1 MRLAFRQGL
10 GNNDPA
16 NQSSNSRLSAW
27 ESCPGP
33 FWLLF
38 LLSHICYLI
47 YMHQINTNC
56 HIWARKGR
64 CLPVAGA
71 EGTFQGTKLPVKFQV
86 SVFLENTHIYSL
98 LQRHSTHTFNARI
111 VYQLRM
117 PWTYFRRQDLVST
130 AYLHLKSNKQCYFG
144 YIIFWAVL
152 RCRNVKENK
161 NASS

>member
-1 MRLAFRQGL
+1 MDKQNKMHLAFRQGL

-33 FWLLF
+33 FWLQI

-64 CLPVAGA
+64 CFPVAGA
-71 EGTFQGTKLPVKFQV
+71 EELSKEQSSQSSFRSLYFQK
-86 SVFLENTHIYSL
+86 THIYL
-98 LQRHSTHTFNARI
+98 LYYKGTQHTPLILELCTNQGCHEHI
-111 VYQLRM
+111 LGDKIQLV
-117 PWTYFRRQDLVST
+117 Q
-130 AYLHLKSNKQCYFG
+130 HIC
-144 YIIFWAVL
+144 I
-152 RCRNVKENK
+152 
-161 NASS
+161 

>member
-1 MRLAFRQGL
+1 MDKQNKMRLAFRQGL

-71 EGTFQGTKLPVKFQV
+71 EELSKEQSSQSSFR
-86 SVFLENTHIYSL
+86 FL
-98 LQRHSTHTFNARI
+98 
-111 VYQLRM
+111 
-117 PWTYFRRQDLVST
+117 YF
-130 AYLHLKSNKQCYFG
+130 
-144 YIIFWAVL
+144 
-152 RCRNVKENK
+152 
-161 NASS
+161 

>member
-1 MRLAFRQGL
+1 MDKQNKMCLALRQGL

-38 LLSHICYLI
+38 LLSHICHLI

-64 CLPVAGA
+64 CL
-71 EGTFQGTKLPVKFQV
+71 TFLIILRLWVGRNENSKFLPYF
-86 SVFLENTHIYSL
+86 SISSLPHLFFFCFSFDSL
-98 LQRHSTHTFNARI
+98 LESVNFPSLAISH
-111 VYQLRM
+111 
-117 PWTYFRRQDLVST
+117 
-130 AYLHLKSNKQCYFG
+130 
-144 YIIFWAVL
+144 
-152 RCRNVKENK
+152 
-161 NASS
+161 